1 MKEINLPEIVAE
13 VTEAHNNYEQAL
25 TDNNIE
31 VLNELFWNTSHTL
44 RYGISE
50 NLYGHDQ
57 ISAFR
62 RSRPTNNLERKIN
75 KVIITTYG
83 KDFATANL
91 EFLRTATGRIGRQ
104 SQTWMR
110 TIDGWR
116 IVSAHVS
123 ILLNEE

>member
-13 VTEAHNNYEQAL
+13 VTEAHDNYEQAL

-57 ISAFR
+57 ISSFR

-75 KVIITTYG
+75 KVTITTYG

>member
-13 VTEAHNNYEQAL
+13 VTEAHDNYEQAL

-57 ISAFR
+57 ISSFR
-62 RSRPTNNLERKIN
+62 RSRSTNNLELKIN

-116 IVSAHVS
+116 IVSAHGS
-123 ILLNEE
+123 ILFIEE

>member
-13 VTEAHNNYEQAL
+13 VTEAHDNYEQAL

-44 RYGISE
+44 RFGISE
-50 NLYGHDQ
+50 NLYGHDK

-62 RSRPTNNLERKIN
+62 SSRSTNNLERKVN
-75 KVIITTYG
+75 KVTITTYG

-91 EFLRTATGRIGRQ
+91 EFLRISTGHLGRQ

-110 TIDGWR
+110 TMDGWR

-123 ILLNEE
+123 ILINGE